1 MQRTLHGAP
10 LSPFVRKVMFIL
22 KAMDA
27 EYKLRPE
34 NPGFFSE
41 DFLQISPLAKIP
53 VLQEG
58 EWTQPDSSVICQYLI
73 ETSDHPN
80 LQGLIPTEP
89 RDRAQVRWLEK
100 YADYELAPALTFM
113 VFSSRTLRMLN
124 GKDPIEEIAQ
134 ECITTK
140 VPKLLGYLETLLGDN
155 TYFVGKTLTMA
166 DVAITSQMVNY
177 MHGGELIDPNR
188 WPKLSAYYQRMY
200 QQETFQALIAR
211 EKRTLDKLLGDR
223 HYNLSP
229 C

>member
-1 MQRTLHGAP
+1 MQWTLHGAP

-27 EYKLRPE
+27 EYKLKPE
-34 NPGFFSE
+34 SPGFFSN
-41 DFLQISPLAKIP
+41 DFLNISPLAQIP

-58 EWTQPDSSVICQYLI
+58 DWCQPDSSVICQYLI
-73 ETSDHPN
+73 ETNNHPN
-80 LQGLIPTEP
+80 LQGLIPEDP

-100 YADYELAPALTFM
+100 YADYELAPVLTFS
-113 VFSSRTLRMLN
+113 VFSPRTLRMIN
-124 GKDPIEEIAQ
+124 GKQPMEEIAQ
-134 ECITTK
+134 EAITNK
-140 VPKLLGYLETLLGDN
+140 APKLLDYLENLLGDN
-155 TYFVGKTLTMA
+155 NYFVGDQLTMA

-177 MHGGELIDPNR
+177 MHGGELIDASR

-200 QQETFQALIAR
+200 QQETFAALLAR
-211 EKRTLDKLLGDR
+211 EKRTLDKILGER

>member
-10 LSPFVRKVMFIL
+10 LSPFVRKVMFVL
-22 KAMDA
+22 KTMDA

-34 NPGFFSE
+34 SPGSFSD

-53 VLQEG
+53 VLQED

-73 ETSDHPN
+73 ETNDHSN
-80 LQGLIPTEP
+80 LKDLIPQDP
-89 RDRAQVRWLEK
+89 HARAQVRWLEK
-100 YADYELAPALTFM
+100 YADYELAPILTFT
-113 VFSSRTLRMLN
+113 VFSRRTLRMLS
-124 GKDPIEEIAQ
+124 GKEPHEDIAQ
-134 ECITTK
+134 DGVDNK
-140 VPKLLGYLETLLGDN
+140 APKLLDYLENLLGNN
-155 TYFVGKTLTMA
+155 TYFVGDTLTMA
-166 DVAITSQMVNY
+166 DVAITTQFVNF
-177 MHGGELIDPNR
+177 MHGGELIDAQR

-211 EKRTLDKLLGDR
+211 EKQTLDKLLGDR

>member
-1 MQRTLHGAP
+1 
-10 LSPFVRKVMFIL
+10 
-22 KAMDA
+22 
-27 EYKLRPE
+27 
-34 NPGFFSE
+34 
-41 DFLQISPLAKIP
+41 
-53 VLQEG
+53 
-58 EWTQPDSSVICQYLI
+58 
-73 ETSDHPN
+73 
-80 LQGLIPTEP
+80 
-89 RDRAQVRWLEK
+89 
-100 YADYELAPALTFM
+100 
-113 VFSSRTLRMLN
+113 MLN